1 MTKPPDLLPCP
12 YCGKR
17 MKVIAL
23 APVGHTLIRCSWRGD
38 SHGEFFRTTLAAAI
52 RAANKRAKKWR

>member
-1 MTKPPDLLPCP
+1 MTTPPDLLPCP

-23 APVGHTLIRCSWRGD
+23 APVGHTLIRCMRSED

-52 RAANKRAKKWR
+52 KAANKRAVK

>member
-12 YCGKR
+12 FCGKQPQ
-17 MKVIAL
+17 MEHNMNE
-23 APVGHTLIRCSWRGD
+23 GHTVIRCRRSGD

-52 RAANKRAKKWR
+52 RAANKRAGK

>member
-23 APVGHTLIRCSWRGD
+23 APVGHTLILCERGRYG
-38 SHGEFFRTTLAAAI
+38 HGSFFRTTLAAAI
-52 RAANKRAKKWR
+52 RAANKRAGT